1 MARGQLQTF
10 SKFYYGLEVNEFN
23 YTLAFN
29 EGLGERIAE
38 IDVGLYSPQELSIK
52 VAQALNEA
60 GTNEYTVAFDR
71 STRIYTITC
80 DVNFT
85 ILGLTGT
92 DSGTSILSTL
102 GFSAF
107 DTAFQLSHSGSNPA
121 GSVYNPQFI
130 LQAYIPASNW
140 WKSAFAQVNKSAS
153 GRVQVQQFGKEYFM
167 QCNLK
172 WITEI
177 EQPPGGPIRSNQN
190 GVEDLKEFIDWLTR
204 KAPIEFME
212 DENNPEEY
220 ETMILESA
228 PENTDGTGFKL
239 KELYDQGLPYYYE
252 TGILKFR
259 RLE

>member
-1 MARGQLQTF
+1 MALDTF

-29 EGLGERIAE
+29 EGAGERIAE
-38 IDVGLYSPQELSIK
+38 VDVGLYSAQELAIA

-60 GTNEYTVAFDR
+60 GTNEYSVAFNR
-71 STRIYTITC
+71 ATRIYTITC

-92 DSGTSILSTL
+92 DTGTSVLTTL
-102 GFSAF
+102 GFPVADTSSA
-107 DTAFQLSHSGSNPA
+107 LSHTGTTAA
-121 GSVYNPQFI
+121 GSVYFPQFI
-130 LQAYIPASNW
+130 LQSYIPTQIWQKA
-140 WKSAFAQVNKSAS
+140 AFAQVNKSAS
-153 GRVQVQQFGKEYFM
+153 GRVQVQQFGTEKFM

-177 EQPPGGPIRSNQN
+177 PQGDGGPIRTNPN
-190 GVEDLKEFIDWLTR
+190 GVDDVVTFLTWLSR

-212 DENNPEEY
+212 DENDPEEY
-220 ETMILESA
+220 ETMILESS
-228 PENTDGTGFKL
+228 PENNDGTGFKL
-239 KELYDQGLPYYYE
+239 KELYDQGLPYYFE